1 MSGLGHIL
9 EAAGIATVAIGLVP
23 QHVKT
28 IRPPRALVV
37 PFDLGR
43 PFGAPNNVALQRDV
57 LIAALAL
64 LDEDGPGPILKT
76 LAVHMPS
83 VTGDTHGAVWA
94 CPVSFPA
101 PSRGKA
107 IADRLLEET
116 GLLMPWFDR
125 GRNLRRR
132 SAADVSG
139 LAVEDLCTW
148 LGKFLED
155 PTPDESPIA
164 ERTLA
169 ETFKLSVEDL
179 KAFYIEAATAQPGVG
194 TAEEINNWFWDETAA
209 GELLWQLR
217 EKLKKHPDDLIRLH
231 AGLTLV
237 PRAQVA
243 RRKARANPS

>member
-1 MSGLGHIL
+1 MNLICSLGTTSTT
-9 EAAGIATVAIGLVP
+9 GPVP
-23 QHVKT
+23 
-28 IRPPRALVV
+28 RGGFLC
-37 PFDLGR
+37 
-43 PFGAPNNVALQRDV
+43 
-57 LIAALAL
+57 
-64 LDEDGPGPILKT
+64 
-76 LAVHMPS
+76 
-83 VTGDTHGAVWA
+83 TGDTHGAVWA

-101 PSRGKA
+101 PSRGRA
-107 IADRLLEET
+107 IADRLFEET

-125 GRNLRRR
+125 GRDLRRR

-155 PTPDESPIA
+155 PPPNESPIA

-194 TAEEINNWFWDETAA
+194 TAKEINNWFWDETAA

-217 EKLKKHPDDLIRLH
+217 EKLKKHPDDIIRLH

-237 PRAQVA
+237 PRMVQQSGRDSLRESPRPGRLLAEGA
-243 RRKARANPS
+243 HRRLRTCLTRSTFSYSPSLTG